1 MPLLVRC
8 FVLVHWLMASVRL
21 WPSTMMMVTKRPLI
35 LTVLCIEMY
44 RKDTEPFISCFRVL
58 TYNPSFQYLSI
69 HAMSA
74 IACYNYIWMIL
85 IIVKLNLVIFVIFGS
100 RQSSYFAAAA
110 IKMKCCQT
118 PAIIRSCFSATP
130 EVCTFLG
137 KFWLQR
143 NCNLASI
150 TTYIRSS

>member
-58 TYNPSFQYLSI
+58 TYKTSFQYLSI
-69 HAMSA
+69 HAMSI

-85 IIVKLNLVIFVIFGS
+85 I
-100 RQSSYFAAAA
+100 Y
-110 IKMKCCQT
+110 
-118 PAIIRSCFSATP
+118 
-130 EVCTFLG
+130 
-137 KFWLQR
+137 
-143 NCNLASI
+143 
-150 TTYIRSS
+150 